1 MILTLHLLFG
11 TAIASQ
17 FKNPFLAI
25 ILAFLG
31 HYFLDIIPHNEYPI
45 ENIKKKQWRKVLPD
59 ISMVSADF
67 LLGIFLILIF
77 SNNQPIVYVCAFFAI
92 LSDGIDLLGLFYSN
106 KILKAHRDFHHEK
119 IHFLSNR
126 KLEETKSQY
135 KIKISF
141 FWRILT
147 QIIIIILSVFL
158 MT

>member
-1 MILTLHLLFG
+1 MILTPHLLFG
-11 TAIASQ
+11 AAIASQ

-25 ILAFLG
+25 ILTFLG
-31 HYFLDIIPHNEYPI
+31 HYLLDVIPHNEYSI
-45 ENIKKKQWRKVLPD
+45 ENIKKKQWHKILPD
-59 ISMVSADF
+59 ISMVSTDF
-67 LLGIFLILIF
+67 LFGIFLVLIF

-126 KLEETKSQY
+126 KLAQAKTQY
-135 KIKISF
+135 EIRISF
-141 FWRILT
+141 FWRAST
-147 QIIIIILSVFL
+147 QIIIVIISIIL